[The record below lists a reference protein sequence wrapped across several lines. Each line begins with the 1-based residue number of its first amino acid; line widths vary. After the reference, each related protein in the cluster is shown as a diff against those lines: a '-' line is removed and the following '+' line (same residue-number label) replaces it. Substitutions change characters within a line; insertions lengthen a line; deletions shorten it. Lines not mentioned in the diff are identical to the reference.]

1 MEILLKNKNNIE
13 VSFMLHAILNVVKE
27 TLSVSSVEVDE
38 LLNNSSNLDE
48 VLVSDSIETILD
60 ELSDEEEFV
69 KMYESISDE
78 ERDIVSRVI
87 LYCVAYSENVIKY
100 DEILDSVSEVVEV
113 IEDNLNVVVA
123 DELQEDV
130 YNLVRTSIPK
140 KRDYNQKIKF
150 SNLSF
155 NIIKAFGALSVAVK
169 ELNPNINQDV
179 LNSFLECRL
188 DLITDDLDVYSD
200 TDEAVDRYAKRRR
213 TVRNGKLVTTNRRKK
228 RMSTSQRKK
237 ISRSLKKSKAKRKVK
252 PSTIRKMLKS
262 REKGAR
268 RGLYD

>member
-27 TLSVSSVEVDE
+27 TLSVSVEISE
-38 LLNNSSNLDE
+38 LLNNAQNLEE
-48 VLVSDSIETILD
+48 VAVSESIEYILD
-60 ELSDEEEFV
+60 DLTDEDEFV

-78 ERDIVSRVI
+78 EKDIVAKVI
-87 LYCVAYSENVIKY
+87 LYCIAYSENVIKY
-100 DEILDSVSEVVEV
+100 DAILDSVSEVVEV
-113 IEDNLNVVVA
+113 VEDSLNIIIT
-123 DELQEDV
+123 DELQEDI

-140 KRDYNQKIKF
+140 KRDYNPTIKF

-155 NIIKAFGALSVAVK
+155 NVIKAFGALSVAVK
-169 ELNPNINQDV
+169 ELNPSINQDV
-179 LNSFLECRL
+179 LNTFLECRL
-188 DLITDDLDVYSD
+188 DLITDEVDVYSD

-213 TVRNGKLVTTNRRKK
+213 TVRNGKLITTSRRKK
-228 RMSTSQRKK
+228 RMSSSQRKK